1 MLLMISKMAFAQE
14 WSICKI
20 VSVAFIIIH
29 IKGADGESSCALWQT
44 ALCRE
49 VTVAW
54 ILLLQGKQPLSVSER
69 TLLFLFVSAF
79 QEGFFCSPLW
89 WTFLPARSHME
100 RQGLPCSQRKLLA
113 VYCSWILG
121 VLGTWLL
128 HRPSCPARKP
138 IVCLSSHYP
147 LSPDL

>member
-14 WSICKI
+14 WNICKI

-29 IKGADGESSCALWQT
+29 IKGAGGESSCALWQT

-69 TLLFLFVSAF
+69 TLAVLIC
-79 QEGFFCSPLW
+79 FCLSGGL
-89 WTFLPARSHME
+89 LPQPPMVDFPSCHEPYGKARSALFPAE
-100 RQGLPCSQRKLLA
+100 VVSCVLQLSPG
-113 VYCSWILG
+113 G
-121 VLGTWLL
+121 LGTWPL

-138 IVCLSSHYP
+138 IVCFSSHCP

>member
-1 MLLMISKMAFAQE
+1 MLMVSTMAFAQE
-14 WSICKI
+14 WSICKT
-20 VSVAFIIIH
+20 VSGVFIIIL
-29 IKGADGESSCALWQT
+29 IKGARGESSCALWQT
-44 ALCRE
+44 APCRE

-54 ILLLQGKQPLSVSER
+54 ILLLQGKQPQWVSER
-69 TLLFLFVSAF
+69 TLAVLVCFCL
-79 QEGFFCSPLW
+79 QEGSFLHPLW
-89 WTFLPARSHME
+89 RAFHPAMSHME

-113 VYCSWILG
+113 VYHSCILG

-138 IVCLSSHYP
+138 IVCFSNHCP